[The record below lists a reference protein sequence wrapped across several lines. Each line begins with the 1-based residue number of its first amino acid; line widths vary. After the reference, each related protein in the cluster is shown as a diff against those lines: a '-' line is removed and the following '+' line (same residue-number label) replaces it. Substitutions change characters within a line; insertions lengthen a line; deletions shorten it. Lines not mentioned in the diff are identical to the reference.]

1 VVIAALVCLRLGWWQ
16 WNVAHE
22 TRGTIQNLGYALLW
36 PVFGGAFIFMWLR
49 FLYLEQERR
58 VQPID
63 PAVPTADAG
72 PDAATDPGG
81 VRAADHG
88 AAGPGATGP
97 GAIGGGVGEPGDVE
111 PVTAETGAVGP
122 DVVADRDCPGGAS
135 GPVGRVADRGVAG
148 SDGAPPTP
156 GDADGARPDADLG
169 GADRAP
175 GRPRRE
181 PAPSTAVT
189 IAVATV
195 GGDDDDDPELAAYNE
210 ALARLAE
217 QDRRRA
223 R

>member
-1 VVIAALVCLRLGWWQ
+1 VSRRYLRPGVLGGHLLVLIAALVCLRLGWWQ

-49 FLYLEQERR
+49 FLYLEDGRR
-58 VQPID
+58 GRQADPDGLPESAGEAD
-63 PAVPTADAG
+63 PAAAAAWVSGAG
-72 PDAATDPGG
+72 PIGPAESDPSATP
-81 VRAADHG
+81 AADRESP
-88 AAGPGATGP
+88 AGR
-97 GAIGGGVGEPGDVE
+97 EPGDDPE
-111 PVTAETGAVGP
+111 AGADPVQQPHPDAREAEL
-122 DVVADRDCPGGAS
+122 
-135 GPVGRVADRGVAG
+135 
-148 SDGAPPTP
+148 DGD
-156 GDADGARPDADLG
+156 GGARP
-169 GADRAP
+169 
-175 GRPRRE
+175 GRTRRP

-195 GGDDDDDPELAAYNE
+195 GGDDEDDPELAAYNE